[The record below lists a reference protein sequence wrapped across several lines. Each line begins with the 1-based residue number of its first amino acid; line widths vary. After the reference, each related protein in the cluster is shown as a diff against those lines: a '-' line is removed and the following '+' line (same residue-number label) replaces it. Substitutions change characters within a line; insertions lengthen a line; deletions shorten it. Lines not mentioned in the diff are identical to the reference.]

1 MVVVVDQ
8 HWPTKKTSYNCG
20 ISQGLCAWTLYRLL
34 WPVVEQICPIYH
46 QNDPHLDQCVW
57 HVSHQWYQNRT
68 DQMQISSYL
77 AQHFQPA
84 LKSGSPVTQP
94 LGPWVKG
101 IRPVS
106 SWIALPP
113 PRNAPAGAWSA
124 CQCKGRY
131 RRWYPG
137 RFRAGLP
144 THMDTLLY
152 HFHIFTCV
160 MYIILINIYIY
171 IQMCVCV
178 QVSYN
183 WIAIYMFIHIN
194 SYLYSILVLMNIDIN
209 TKYTSINVQC
219 WNSNEIFV

>member
-20 ISQGLCAWTLYRLL
+20 ISQGLCAWTL
-34 WPVVEQICPIYH
+34 WFSVTCCWT
-46 QNDPHLDQCVW
+46 NMPHLPPEWSASRSVCMACK
-57 HVSHQWYQNRT
+57 SSMISEQNRP
-68 DQMQISSYL
+68 D
-77 AQHFQPA
+77 ADFQLSRPTFSTGA
-84 LKSGSPVTQP
+84 KVGSPVTQP

-160 MYIILINIYIY
+160 MYIILINLYIY
-171 IQMCVCV
+171 IHMCVC
-178 QVSYN
+178 
-183 WIAIYMFIHIN
+183 A
-194 SYLYSILVLMNIDIN
+194 SIL
-209 TKYTSINVQC
+209 
-219 WNSNEIFV
+219 